1 MATASW
7 CVFICIPAFVG
18 AFESISLPR
27 TGVVRHSSAK
37 LSLESAALT
46 KEIQRRK
53 EDDDGEWPLLREL
66 RRACK
71 DYALIQPGDKIAV
84 AVSGGKDSSTLAYLL
99 QQMKTRRM
107 LPFDDWSFTTIHLD
121 QVQPGHDPS
130 SLEDWLGSQGIEY
143 NLVREDTYS
152 IVTEKTKPG
161 QSYCSLCSR
170 LRRGILYS
178 TAEQLGCNRLA
189 LGHHRDDAL
198 ETLLL
203 NMCHQGQLKALPARY
218 VARRGMD
225 VIRPLIYA
233 AEADIAHFAKA
244 RGFPILPCNLCGSQP
259 DGTPGSRQQ
268 MKVVL
273 SALDGMGDG
282 QARRNMLSA
291 LADVR
296 PTHLLDRNLRA
307 ACGLDAANGE
317 LLDPRGAEV
326 AHVGDM
332 GDLQLK

>member
-1 MATASW
+1 MIGLCLGA
-7 CVFICIPAFVG
+7 IIPAF
-18 AFESISLPR
+18 ALEPSSLPR
-27 TGVVRHSSAK
+27 SSGAVQHSSTK
-37 LSLESAALT
+37 LNVAPLS
-46 KEIQRRK
+46 KRR
-53 EDDDGEWPLLREL
+53 DDDGEWPLLREL

-71 DYALIQPGDKIAV
+71 DYELIQPGDKIAV

-99 QQMKTRRM
+99 HQMKTRRM

-130 SLEDWLGSQGIEY
+130 SLEDWLRSQGIEY
-143 NLVREDTYS
+143 NLVTEDTYS

-178 TAEQLGCNRLA
+178 AAEQLGCNRLA

-218 VARRGMD
+218 IAKRGMD

-233 AEADIAHFAKA
+233 AEADIANFANA
-244 RGFPILPCNLCGSQP
+244 RGFPILPCNLCGSSP

-296 PTHLLDRNLRA
+296 PTHLLDRKLRT
-307 ACGLDAANGE
+307 ACGLDAASGE
-317 LLDPRGAEV
+317 LLDPRGTEV
-326 AHVGDM
+326 AHVGEM

>member
-1 MATASW
+1 MCMSTTATTSN
-7 CVFICIPAFVG
+7 
-18 AFESISLPR
+18 
-27 TGVVRHSSAK
+27 AK
-37 LSLESAALT
+37 KT
-46 KEIQRRK
+46 IDKDD
-53 EDDDGEWPLLREL
+53 DDDGEWPLLREL

-71 DYALIQPGDKIAV
+71 DYELIKPGDKIAV
-84 AVSGGKDSSTLAYLL
+84 AVSGGKDSSTLAFLL
-99 QQMKTRRM
+99 HQMKTRRL
-107 LPFDDWSFTTIHLD
+107 LPFDDWDFTTIHLD
-121 QVQPGHDPS
+121 QVQPGHDAS
-130 SLEDWLGSQGIEY
+130 SLQSWIEGEGIEY
-143 NLVREDTYS
+143 NQVTEDTYS

-178 TAEQLGCNRLA
+178 AAEELGCNRLA

-218 VARRGMD
+218 VARRGID
-225 VIRPLIYA
+225 VIRPLIYV
-233 AEADIAHFAKA
+233 AESDIERFAKA

-296 PTHLLDRNLRA
+296 PTHLLDRKLRT
-307 ACGLDAANGE
+307 ACGLDPASGE
-317 LLDPRGAEV
+317 LLDGRGAEV
-326 AHVGDM
+326 AHLGDM

>member
-1 MATASW
+1 M
-7 CVFICIPAFVG
+7 
-18 AFESISLPR
+18 
-27 TGVVRHSSAK
+27 
-37 LSLESAALT
+37 
-46 KEIQRRK
+46 
-53 EDDDGEWPLLREL
+53 LREL

-71 DYALIQPGDKIAV
+71 DHELIQPGDRIAV

-99 QQMKTRRM
+99 HQMKQRRM

-121 QVQPGHDPS
+121 QVQPGHDAS
-130 SLEDWLGSQGIEY
+130 SLQSWIEGEGIEY
-143 NLVREDTYS
+143 NQVTEDTYS

-178 TAEQLGCNRLA
+178 AAEELGCNRLA

-218 VARRGMD
+218 VARRGID
-225 VIRPLIYA
+225 VIRPLIYV
-233 AEADIAHFAKA
+233 AESDIERFAKA

-296 PTHLLDRNLRA
+296 PTHLLDRKLRT
-307 ACGLDAANGE
+307 ACGLDPASGE
-317 LLDPRGAEV
+317 LLDGRGTEV
-326 AHVGDM
+326 AHLGDM